1 MFDLL
6 EKNAMSA
13 LSFSSVQYL
22 SGVKLNG
29 DASMSVVAVQSFLYA
44 AARSHDPKSRL

>member
-29 DASMSVVAVQSFLYA
+29 DASILVVAVQAFLYVT
-44 AARSHDPKSRL
+44 